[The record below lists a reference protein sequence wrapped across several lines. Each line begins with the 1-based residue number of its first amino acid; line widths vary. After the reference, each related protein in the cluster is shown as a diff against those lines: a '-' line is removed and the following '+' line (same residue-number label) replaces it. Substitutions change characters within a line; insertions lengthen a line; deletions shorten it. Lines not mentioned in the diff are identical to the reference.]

1 MEAQSNSI
9 SEAAG
14 VRYARVWADFTASVH
29 RGEVNER
36 IAQCRMA
43 CAKGTKANMATVPGR
58 HICCIWEFLC
68 RVFNFNQY

>member
-29 RGEVNER
+29 RGEAKTLSSYCRETHTSYEGIKYWIRSRGLSVKSLKKLNP
-36 IAQCRMA
+36 AQ
-43 CAKGTKANMATVPGR
+43 NPS
-58 HICCIWEFLC
+58 I
-68 RVFNFNQY
+68 